1 MCKISKSI
9 LLLCIFLLF
18 ALTLIGC
25 NENSNDRNS
34 SIEQFTNELKDK
46 NYKFEVKEVDKDF
59 LSGNRKRIVFGN
71 EAVDVYLY
79 KNDSEME
86 KDARRIDSHGSSYT
100 NGSKVIM
107 VSWIS
112 FPHFYKKDN
121 IIVQYVGEND
131 NIISDL
137 KDIFGEQFAGY
148 K

>member
-71 EAVDVYLY
+71 EAIDVYLY

-86 KDARRIDSHGSSYT
+86 KDARRID
-100 NGSKVIM
+100 
-107 VSWIS
+107 
-112 FPHFYKKDN
+112 
-121 IIVQYVGEND
+121 
-131 NIISDL
+131 
-137 KDIFGEQFAGY
+137 
-148 K
+148 